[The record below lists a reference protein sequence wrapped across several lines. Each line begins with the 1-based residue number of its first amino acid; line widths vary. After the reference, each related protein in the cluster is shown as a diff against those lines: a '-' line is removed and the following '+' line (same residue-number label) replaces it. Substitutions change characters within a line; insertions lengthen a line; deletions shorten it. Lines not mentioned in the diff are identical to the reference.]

1 MKKNIFIF
9 FSLCVSA
16 FAFAQQDSIVVDS
29 IATDSTRVDTLSM
42 NYAIFDE
49 LMTWTD
55 TTNCTSDS
63 IIINLPDSI
72 YKVRLQNLPFTIE
85 VPYSPIIKD
94 FIVRYLKY
102 PNKLA
107 ALQGKSQYFFPMF
120 EDILG
125 KEGLPYELKYL
136 AVIESALNPNA
147 QSRMGAVGL
156 WQFMPSTGK
165 VHGLEIN
172 SLVDERR
179 DPVKSTQAACR
190 YLKSLYNI
198 FGDWNLAIAAYNCGP
213 GNVNKAIYRSG
224 KRDFWSI
231 YPFLPR
237 ETRSYLPIFI
247 AASYV
252 MTYANEHGICS
263 SAPSY
268 PVATDTILTDE
279 RLHLKQ
285 IATVLDIPLDDIR
298 RLNPQYGR
306 DIVPGG
312 NKAYAVCLPIDKA
325 GLFICQH
332 DSILSYKAD
341 SLINNR
347 RTEIDLMQKTGLNGG
362 YSVGGVTYYKIKNGD
377 TLSGI
382 AHKFHCSVKQLKAW
396 NGLKSDNIRAG
407 KTLKIG
413 K

>member
-1 MKKNIFIF
+1 MKKNILLFL
-9 FSLCVSA
+9 SVCVST
-16 FAFAQQDSIVVDS
+16 FAFAQQDSIV
-29 IATDSTRVDTLSM
+29 IDSTSIDTLSM
-42 NYAIFDE
+42 NYAVFDE

-55 TTNCTSDS
+55 TTNCISDS
-63 IIINLPDSI
+63 VIINLPDSV
-72 YKVRLQNLPFTIE
+72 YKVRLQNLPFAIE
-85 VPYSPIIKD
+85 TPYNPIIKD
-94 FIVRYLKY
+94 FIIRYLKH

-107 ALQGKSQYFFPMF
+107 ALRGKSQYYFPMF

-125 KEGLPYELKYL
+125 KENLPYELEYL
-136 AVIESALNPNA
+136 AVIESALNPEA
-147 QSRMGAVGL
+147 HSRMGAVGL

-165 VHGLEIN
+165 LYGLEIN
-172 SLVDERR
+172 TLVDERM

-190 YLKSLYNI
+190 YLKSLYNL

-252 MTYANEHGICS
+252 MNYANEHGVCS
-263 SAPSY
+263 STMPY
-268 PVATDTILTDE
+268 PMVTDTILTTE

-285 IATVLDIPLDDIR
+285 ISTILNIPIDDVR
-298 RLNPQYGR
+298 HLNPQYGK

-332 DSILSYKAD
+332 DSILSYQAD

-347 RTEIDLMQKTGLNGG
+347 RAEIDLMQKTSLNGG
-362 YSVGGVTYYKIKNGD
+362 YTSGGVTYYKIKNGD
-377 TLSGI
+377 TLGGI
-382 AHKFHCSVKQLKAW
+382 AKKFHCTVKQLKAW

-407 KTLKIG
+407 KTLRIG